1 MPSAAGITIL
11 TIKITNEVTVKPAP
25 CITKNVA
32 VKTIKL
38 AGIGTMICSTIHPKK
53 TAQDA
58 LAVIKDWA

>member
-1 MPSAAGITIL
+1 MSTTFG
-11 TIKITNEVTVKPAP
+11 IKIANEVTVKPAP
-25 CITKNVA
+25 CITRKVA

-58 LAVIKDWA
+58 LAVIKDWI